1 MKAASIE
8 ILIRKSSEKDA
19 DALMHAFHKSKEQL
33 APWIFPPQDIHEFA
47 TRENLVL
54 VQLLDSDKILGYFN
68 LSNIIRGSLQQ
79 AFLGFAAFHPHKGKG
94 HMANGMKLVLKF
106 AFEEL
111 NLHRVEANIQPE
123 NLRSI
128 KLVERSGFQKEGF
141 SKRYLKIGDEWRDHE
156 RWAITR
162 EDWLTS
168 R

>member
-1 MKAASIE
+1 MPSGE
-8 ILIRKSSEKDA
+8 IFIRKSSEKDA
-19 DALMHAFHKSKEQL
+19 DALMHAFQNSKEQL
-33 APWIFPPQDIHEFA
+33 APWIFPPQDVREFS
-47 TRENLVL
+47 TRENLVI
-54 VQLLDSDKILGYFN
+54 VQLLDSDEILGYFN

-79 AFLGFAAFHPHKGKG
+79 AFLGFAAFHPHMGKG

-128 KLVERSGFQKEGF
+128 KLVAKSGFQKEGF
-141 SKRYLKIGDEWRDHE
+141 SKSYLNIGGEWRDHE

-168 R
+168 H